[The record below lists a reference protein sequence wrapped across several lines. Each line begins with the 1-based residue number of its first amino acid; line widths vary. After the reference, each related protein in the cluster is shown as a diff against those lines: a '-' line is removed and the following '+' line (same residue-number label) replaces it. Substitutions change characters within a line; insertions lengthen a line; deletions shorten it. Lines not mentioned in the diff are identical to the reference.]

1 MHDAKPGLETFRVAH
16 EDDLGLNEDASVGDQ
31 RGGEPFGLADRCW
44 RAEHR
49 TASLPALDPIRGVR
63 ARLRCCCPT
72 PGPEVYRDGYR
83 PSVSPHG
90 NKGSRNIAPFGQFG
104 PAVLLQRRGRAT
116 SDFRCPR
123 ELDVL
128 LAYVGS
134 RGTPGRVHGLR
145 ASLEQDNGGRAPSI
159 NIGAGRSSPEQLG
172 GAGERAPASKT
183 VAQARGA
190 AEGWP
195 WPVLS

>member
-1 MHDAKPGLETFRVAH
+1 MGTGPLF
-16 EDDLGLNEDASVGDQ
+16 
-31 RGGEPFGLADRCW
+31 P
-44 RAEHR
+44 R
-49 TASLPALDPIRGVR
+49 TATRGRATLP
-63 ARLRCCCPT
+63 
-72 PGPEVYRDGYR
+72 
-83 PSVSPHG
+83 PSG
-90 NKGSRNIAPFGQFG
+90 NSAPLH
-104 PAVLLQRRGRAT
+104 PPRRGRAT

-190 AEGWP
+190 AESWP